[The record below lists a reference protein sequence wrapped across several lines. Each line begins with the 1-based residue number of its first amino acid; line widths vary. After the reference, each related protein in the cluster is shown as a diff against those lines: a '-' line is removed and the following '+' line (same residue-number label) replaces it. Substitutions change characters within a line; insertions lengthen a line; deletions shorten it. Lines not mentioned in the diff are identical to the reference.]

1 MHEEAII
8 TTTTTSSASKLSNN
22 SINSHHCN
30 QGINTVTVEIVR
42 PQHHHQQQQHQQ
54 LQHTINNNNNNNH
67 QNHHHHHHH
76 QIVHADDL
84 IATEIY
90 ISNGEF
96 HAIKESSEVLNGEV
110 DSDSSNLVIVETY
123 DDDKNAL
130 TINTSGEALQ
140 AEAVEIEIK
149 EVLSGEADETSSGE
163 GKCNLLTLTGNYIHK
178 IVGRF
183 VNEIIDVMIKQQS
196 TFFRA

>member
-8 TTTTTSSASKLSNN
+8 TTTTTTSSSKLNNN

-54 LQHTINNNNNNNH
+54 LQQQQQHNLNNNNNNNH
-67 QNHHHHHHH
+67 IHHH
-76 QIVHADDL
+76 QQQHHQDFIATTTAPSSSTIVHADGL
-84 IATEIY
+84 IATQIY

-96 HAIKESSEVLNGEV
+96 HAIKETSEVLNGEV

-130 TINTSGEALQ
+130 TINTSGEASQ

-149 EVLSGEADETSSGE
+149 EVLSGETDETSSGE
-163 GKCNLLTLTGNYIHK
+163 GKCK
-178 IVGRF
+178 SF
-183 VNEIIDVMIKQQS
+183 
-196 TFFRA
+196 

>member
-8 TTTTTSSASKLSNN
+8 TTTTTTSSSKLNNN

-42 PQHHHQQQQHQQ
+42 PLHHLQQQQHQQ
-54 LQHTINNNNNNNH
+54 QQLQQQHNINNNNNNH
-67 QNHHHHHHH
+67 LNHHLHH
-76 QIVHADDL
+76 QHHQDFIATTTAPSSSTIVHADDL
-84 IATEIY
+84 IATQIY

-130 TINTSGEALQ
+130 TINTSGEASQ

-149 EVLSGEADETSSGE
+149 EVLSGEVDENSSVE
-163 GKCNLLTLTGNYIHK
+163 GKCK
-178 IVGRF
+178 SF
-183 VNEIIDVMIKQQS
+183 
-196 TFFRA
+196 